1 MNYVPQKDGGPTPPS
16 VAAPHDIEPPTPSKV
31 PEGPVVVNNLFAE
44 ATTASAGTE
53 APDVDADPTPE
64 DLAQARAELDAMLG
78 REPRNAADCEKPR
91 APKFFLRVQPSDL
104 LTNAEEFHLPVFGPP
119 DGSYAAHLISWKSAE
134 RDPRLLT
141 FIRQLHERGLLLN
154 PVIFL
159 ECDFGW
165 ALTVD
170 MPCEERLAQYRARI
184 AHLKWIC
191 PWYVLVENF
200 DEPLM
205 RIATEHDL
213 GVRHPDDPTRS
224 VL

>member
-1 MNYVPQKDGGPTPPS
+1 VTDPTNGRGPSATAPEPLENTSTGDTLPDSCLGSNTLLSDIDADLTP
-16 VAAPHDIEPPTPSKV
+16 E
-31 PEGPVVVNNLFAE
+31 ELAE
-44 ATTASAGTE
+44 A
-53 APDVDADPTPE
+53 
-64 DLAQARAELDAMLG
+64 RAALDAMLG
-78 REPRNAADCEKPR
+78 REPPSAADCEAPR
-91 APKFFLRVQPSDL
+91 APKFFLRVKPSNI
-104 LTNAEEFHLPVFGPP
+104 LTNAEEVHLPVFGPP

-141 FIRQLHERGLLLN
+141 FIRQLYERRLLIN

-159 ECDFGW
+159 ECEFGW

-184 AHLKWIC
+184 EHLKWSR
-191 PWYVLVENF
+191 PWRVLVENF

-213 GVRHPDDPTRS
+213 GVRHPDDPPAAGA
-224 VL
+224 L